1 MSPDHSGSGLFN
13 NIAEENRMGYNI
25 NRKKREEITGYLF
38 IAPTYL
44 FYIAFLLLPL
54 CFTIYFSFTEY
65 NVLKPPNWVGFSNYI
80 QIFKDKTM
88 AKVTANTIIYAV
100 CTTIFKTTIALIFA
114 LILNNKYLYRWVR
127 NTARVS
133 IFFPY
138 LVAMSYVALIWSF
151 MFSKDMGVVNYYL
164 NRFGISPL
172 PWFTDTRY
180 ALSMLI
186 GLDVWKHMGYAMLI
200 YLAGLQGISNEYYEA
215 GIIDGANRWQLIK
228 HITLPLLRPTTIM
241 LVILHTIY
249 GLQAFDS
256 MSVITQGGPGNST
269 RSVLLYIYDK
279 AFKSYDMGYSSALS
293 VLMIIVIFII
303 SIVQLKF
310 DKNPEDA

>member
-1 MSPDHSGSGLFN
+1 V
-13 NIAEENRMGYNI
+13 EEDRMGYNI
-25 NRKKREEITGYLF
+25 NRRKREEITGYLF

-54 CFTIYFSFTEY
+54 CFTVYFSFTEY
-65 NVLKPPNWVGFSNYI
+65 NVLKPPAWVGLNNYI
-80 QIFKDKTM
+80 QIFNDKIM
-88 AKVTANTIIYAV
+88 ARVTTNTLIYALS
-100 CTTIFKTTIALIFA
+100 TTILKTVFGLIFA
-114 LILNNKYLYRWVR
+114 LILNNKYFYGWVR
-127 NTARVS
+127 NSARVS

-151 MFSKDMGVVNYYL
+151 MFSKDMGVINYYL
-164 NRFGISPL
+164 NRFGIAPV
-172 PWFTDTRY
+172 PWFTDTRR
-180 ALSMLI
+180 ALGMLI
-186 GLDVWKHMGYAMLI
+186 ALDVWKNMGYAMLI
-200 YLAGLQGISNEYYEA
+200 YLAGLQGISSEYYEA
-215 GIIDGANRWQLIK
+215 GRIDGASRWQLTK

-241 LVILHTIY
+241 LIILHTIF

-269 RSVLLYIYDK
+269 RSVLLYIYEK
-279 AFKSYDMGYSSALS
+279 AFKGYDMGYSSALS

-303 SIVQLKF
+303 SVIQLKF